1 MKKVQQHLLPGIPLI
16 HSPIFN
22 SLFTSKLF
30 KNTFKNLNEL
40 NKNGVTVLSTQDSA
54 WLKKLDLVI
63 KDTKKL
69 FKNKSD
75 TTIVDGW
82 KSSKNIK
89 ILTEQ
94 SFILDFLKVA
104 YGRDSI
110 PFQTINKTSGY
121 TSDFICNSLIYGT
134 APQHFMCVVYII
146 LEDINNESFI
156 EYYSNSHTL
165 PILTNEVLG
174 IIKNSDDKHID
185 TDKIHFAHALR
196 LVEQLE
202 LPVQKIHAKKGDVI
216 IVSSNL
222 IYSIKP
228 AETGSYQENYYTF
241 NNCVNYIPCLSEP
254 FKGLIEF
261 CDYTD
266 IRTDENIPQILNE
279 QKVDVTYI
287 QHAKCG
293 FKIPKIIPVNEF
305 DAERYLQDNPDVV
318 NIDPYE
324 HYRRHGILE
333 NRKAF
338 TISARK
344 QPINED
350 LFDREAYLRAN
361 QDVLESGVDA
371 YQHYIEHG
379 LYEDRPLTS

>member
-22 SLFTSKLF
+22 SLFTVKRF
-30 KNTFKNLNEL
+30 KDIFKNLNEL
-40 NKNGVTVLSTQDSA
+40 NKNGITVLSTQDSA
-54 WLKKLDLVI
+54 WSKKLDLVA

-69 FKNKSD
+69 FKNKSNSA
-75 TTIVDGW
+75 IVDGW

-89 ILTEQ
+89 TLTEQ

-104 YGRDSI
+104 YGRESI
-110 PFQTINKTSGY
+110 PFQTINKTSSY
-121 TSDFICNSLIYGT
+121 ANNFICNSLIYGT

-174 IIKNSDDKHID
+174 LIKKSDNKHID

-196 LVEQLE
+196 LIERLK

-216 IVSSNL
+216 VVSSNL

-266 IRTDENIPQILNE
+266 IRSGKNVPQILNE
-279 QKVDVTYI
+279 QKVDVPFI
-287 QHAKCG
+287 QYAKHG
-293 FKIPKIIPVNEF
+293 FKISKIIPYDEF
-305 DAERYLQDNPDVV
+305 DTKRYLQDNPDIVDV
-318 NIDPYE
+318 NPYE
-324 HYRRHGILE
+324 HYRKHGIFE
-333 NRKAF
+333 NRRRTQKL
-338 TISARK
+338 
-344 QPINED
+344 P
-350 LFDREAYLRAN
+350 
-361 QDVLESGVDA
+361 
-371 YQHYIEHG
+371 
-379 LYEDRPLTS
+379 